1 MEHEVKVE
9 PKMYTCE
16 MCGKPTP
23 NYREYSS
30 PVAAI
35 LGEQGYSMCDECRR
49 KARIAHE
56 WENEQEADERMICPY
71 CESDVSDPWE
81 YEMGTDEIECPACN
95 RTFEVEITSVRT
107 YTTRRRIEDMPDGW
121 DGGEF

>member
-1 MEHEVKVE
+1 
-9 PKMYTCE
+9 MYTCE